1 MTGDC
6 HSQKPP
12 FSLHCTRRLT
22 AGYFIA
28 FASLGMAR
36 SFLGPSLLEFSHNTS
51 VQLGEISFLFV
62 VLGLGNLAGNWLG
75 GWLLDRLPGNP
86 IILTVIVSNGLLLA
100 LAPALKTL
108 SLLAAVILVL
118 GFGYGVLETGGNTM
132 TMWLHRSKAGPYLS
146 GLYLF
151 TGIGALVAPA
161 LIGLSLEHLGTIHPA
176 FIALGLIAL
185 PVVLVLLRL
194 PSPLS
199 QSQETNQAGGPID
212 YLLVGFVCLLYFLC
226 VGSQASFS
234 GWIYTYAVQL
244 NLATEL
250 QAAYLTSA
258 YWMAQTVGLLLSI
271 LLLMHVRPQKVLV
284 GVLTT
289 GLLSL
294 VFLLTWPNALSTW
307 IGTIGLGLGMA
318 PLFPAAFAF
327 VGKRMTISGQ
337 MNGWFLSG
345 ASVGAMSIPWVAG
358 QIVAANGPRS
368 GMLLVAGLFTLA
380 FLLLLGYLLRAR
392 TT

>member
-1 MTGDC
+1 M
-6 HSQKPP
+6 
-12 FSLHCTRRLT
+12 T

-36 SFLGPSLLEFSHNTS
+36 SFLGPSLLEFSNNTS

-86 IILTVIVSNGLLLA
+86 IIIAVIVSNGILLA
-100 LAPALKTL
+100 LAPALNTL
-108 SLLAAVILVL
+108 TFLAAVILVL

-132 TMWLHRSKAGPYLS
+132 TMWLHRAKAGPYLS

-151 TGIGALVAPA
+151 TGLGALVAPA
-161 LIGLSLEHLGTIHPA
+161 LIGLSLEHLGTIQTA
-176 FIALGLIAL
+176 FFALGLLAL

-194 PSPLS
+194 PSPRP
-199 QSQETNQAGGPID
+199 QTQKKNKDGTVIDID

-244 NLATEL
+244 NLATKL

-271 LLLMHVRPQKVLV
+271 PLLFRLRPQKILI
-284 GVLTT
+284 GVLTI

-294 VFLLTWPNALSTW
+294 VLLLAWPVAASTW

-345 ASVGAMSIPWVAG
+345 ASLGAMSIPWVAG
-358 QIVAANGPRS
+358 QVVAANGPRS
-368 GMLLVAGLFTLA
+368 GMILVAALMTLA
-380 FLLLLGYLLRAR
+380 FLLLLGYLFR
-392 TT
+392 TRSINLFWKKR

>member
-1 MTGDC
+1 M
-6 HSQKPP
+6 
-12 FSLHCTRRLT
+12 T

-28 FASLGMAR
+28 FASLGIAR

-86 IILTVIVSNGLLLA
+86 IIISVIVSNGVMLA
-100 LAPALKTL
+100 LAPALETFN
-108 SLLAAVILVL
+108 LLAAVVLVL

-132 TMWLHRSKAGPYLS
+132 TMWLHRDKAGPYLS

-151 TGIGALVAPA
+151 TGIGALATPA
-161 LIGLSLEHLGTIHPA
+161 IIGLSLEYMGSIQPA
-176 FIALGLIAL
+176 FWALGLLAL
-185 PVVLVLLRL
+185 PVVIVLLRL
-194 PSPLS
+194 PSPRP
-199 QSQETNQAGGPID
+199 QTKEKNINGGAID
-212 YLLVGFVCLLYFLC
+212 YLLVGFVSLLYFLC

-258 YWMAQTVGLLLSI
+258 YWIAQTVGLLLSI
-271 LLLMHVRPQKVLV
+271 LLLVRVRPQKILV

-289 GLLSL
+289 GLLSM
-294 VFLLTWPNALSTW
+294 VFLLTWPGAVSTW
-307 IGTIGLGLGMA
+307 IGTIGLGVGMA

-337 MNGWFLSG
+337 VNGWFLSG
-345 ASVGAMSIPWVAG
+345 ASLGAMSVPWVAG
-358 QIVAANGPRS
+358 QVVAAMGPRS
-368 GMLLVAGLFTLA
+368 GMFVVAALLTLA
-380 FLLLLGYLLRAR
+380 FLLLLGYLLRTR
-392 TT
+392 SITLFWEKQ